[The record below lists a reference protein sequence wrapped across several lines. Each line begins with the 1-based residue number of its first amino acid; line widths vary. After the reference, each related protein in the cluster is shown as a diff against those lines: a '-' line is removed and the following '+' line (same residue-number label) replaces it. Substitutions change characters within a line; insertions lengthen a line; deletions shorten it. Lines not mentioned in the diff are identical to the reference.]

1 MIQRDRSVNWKTV
14 VEITQFEQKKKEKKI
29 NKDHGRD
36 LWDNIKDSTIY
47 IREVPKEEE
56 TENVFEN
63 IIAVHFPNLGK
74 ETDIKEEEPHRIPYK
89 INLNKLITWHYK
101 MTNTKNKENL
111 KNIKKNSMSYVQENY
126 HQTTIWLFSRSLQT
140 RREWN
145 DIFKVIKEK
154 NLNQVY
160 SP

>member
-1 MIQRDRSVNWKTV
+1 MN
-14 VEITQFEQKKKEKKI
+14 KKKEKEKKI
-29 NKDHGRD
+29 NEDHGRD
-36 LWDNIKDSTIY
+36 LWDNIKDSTTC

-56 TENVFEN
+56 TDKEAENVFED
-63 IIAVHFPNLGK
+63 IISFSNPGK
-74 ETDIKEEEPHRIPYK
+74 ETDIQEEEPHSIPYK
-89 INLNKLITWHYK
+89 INPNKFITWHYK
-101 MTNTKNKENL
+101 MTNTKDKENL
-111 KNIKKNSMSYVQENY
+111 KSIKKNSMSYVQENY
-126 HQTTIWLFSRSLQT
+126 HQTTIWLFSRSLQA